1 MRKLIIPAIF
11 VFTIVLNA
19 QPSFEF
25 GQNYQII
32 SVNNVNQIFP
42 YAAFDS
48 NGTLHLVWVH
58 QSGSNLNVYYA
69 QSIDEGY
76 SYSDPV
82 MINSHVHTVVAYIQ
96 AGPKIAIRGDEIVV
110 VFMDDRTGYTS
121 VYVNVSTDG
130 GMTWGEDLKVS
141 DQQYLVAYPIIG
153 VGVDNE
159 LHLIYYSYN
168 NNYSFNSVRYA
179 ISPSGLID
187 FSPSEPVG
195 IANEEMEP
203 CDCCQPDLVF
213 GGNGDLYIGYR
224 NNISNLRTHYLVRK
238 PYLSENFQEPVEI
251 SNISDIVSYCP
262 SSGPSLSI
270 ENNYIAC
277 GFHVSQENNSYVNYA
292 SLNSLEFSLAVN
304 VNPGSGQQQN
314 FPVVV
319 LKESVIHTVWMDY
332 RDGNSDVYYAAM
344 GLGATEV
351 VNEQKIND
359 DPENSNHAH
368 KDPFLIWNDNNLY
381 CFWSDN
387 RTGDYQLFMA
397 TTSGDQSATITVD
410 YFQDWNLVGLPLEV
424 EDASYNF
431 LFPEAIDGTLYSF
444 DDGYNLETSLIQ
456 GKGYWLRFNEVGSTT
471 ITGTPITELTISLNE
486 GWNLIS
492 GITNSF
498 NFIHIHDPD
507 GLIIPGTIYGF
518 TPEGYS
524 EAEVIHPGEGY
535 WIRASNSGY
544 IFLISNPELL
554 PEECYIVPEVGPC
567 DGICPTYYYNQESNE
582 CEEFITGCC
591 GVEAFD
597 TLEECISTCE

>member
-1 MRKLIIPAIF
+1 MRKLIIPAII
-11 VFTIVLNA
+11 VFTVVLNA

-32 SVNNVNQIFP
+32 SVNNVNQKFP

-48 NGTLHLVWVH
+48 NGTLHLVWVN

-69 QSIDEGY
+69 QSVDEGY

-82 MINSHVHTVVAYIQ
+82 RINSHVHTVVAYIQ

-141 DQQYLVAYPIIG
+141 DQQYLVAYHNIG

-179 ISPSGLID
+179 TSPSGLID

-203 CDCCQPDLVF
+203 CDCCQPDLVIS
-213 GGNGDLYIGYR
+213 GNGDLYIGYR

-238 PYLSENFQEPVEI
+238 SFLSGNFQEPVEI

-277 GFHVSQENNSYVNYA
+277 GFHVSQENNSYINHA
-292 SLNSLEFSLAVN
+292 SLDSLEFSPAVN
-304 VNPGSGQQQN
+304 VNPGSAPQQN
-314 FPVVV
+314 FPVIV

-332 RDGNSDVYYAAM
+332 RDGNSDIYYAAM

-359 DPENSNHAH
+359 DPENSNHVH
-368 KDPFLIWNDNNLY
+368 KDPLLIWNDNNLY

-387 RTGDYQLFMA
+387 RTGHYQLFMA
-397 TTSGDQSATITVD
+397 TTGDDQSATITVD
-410 YFQDWNLVGLPLEV
+410 YAQDWNLVGLPLEV
-424 EDASYNF
+424 EDASYNS
-431 LFPEAIDGTLYSF
+431 LFPESIDGTLYSF

-456 GKGYWLRFNEVGSTT
+456 GEGYWLRFNNAGSTT
-471 ITGTPITELTISLNE
+471 ITGVSVNELTISLSE

-492 GITNSF
+492 GITNALHFS
-498 NFIHIHDPD
+498 HIHDPD

-524 EAEVIHPGEGY
+524 EAEFLYPGKGY
-535 WIRASNSGY
+535 WIRANDSGN
-544 IFLISNPELL
+544 IILAS
-554 PEECYIVPEVGPC
+554 
-567 DGICPTYYYNQESNE
+567 D
-582 CEEFITGCC
+582 
-591 GVEAFD
+591 
-597 TLEECISTCE
+597 